1 MPQITPITSE
11 SLQAKIR
18 QLLPSQIGFGEDL
31 QAQNVIVPIV
41 DLTQTAQGSTLPQNL
56 QQALNFGGATDFR
69 ANNSTETV
77 ANVGGFWRIFACAC
91 MRQKPS
97 FNVNNKSVKHDGAS
111 DKILWQQTLEN
122 SSDVLFLSNNVDFI
136 VFLRSTDTLS
146 VTSNSDSAFFT
157 GSVRQV
163 ADITGNLVNPTG
175 FTFE

>member
-41 DLTQTAQGSTLPQNL
+41 DLTQTAQGSTLPQDL
-56 QQALNFGGATDFR
+56 QQALNFGGATEFR
-69 ANNSTETV
+69 ANNSTVTI
-77 ANVGGFWRIFACAC
+77 ASVGGFWRMVACASI
-91 MRQKPS
+91 RQETG
-97 FNVNNKSVKHDGAS
+97 FNTNNKIVINDGAS

-122 SSDVLFLSNNVDFI
+122 SSDTLFLSNNVDFI

-146 VTSNSDSAFFT
+146 VTSLSDSAFFA
-157 GSVRQV
+157 GSARQV
-163 ADITGNLVNPTG
+163 ADITGNLINPTG